1 MRGLIV
7 AAGAGKRMRPITYW
21 RPKPLVPIA
30 DVPLMVHILRGF
42 VAAGVSEICVVVG
55 YLEDKMRETLG
66 DGSQWGASIHYEY
79 QEKALGT
86 GAAVLLARDYL
97 ADPST
102 SSGSGYDPFMLS
114 WGDIIVPPSHYRRV
128 VEAYRPD
135 VDGVLSANPV
145 DDPWE
150 GAAVYVEDGLVSRVE
165 EKPARGTSTTNFNNA
180 GIFILPGEVIDL
192 TAALPP
198 SPRGEIELPQA
209 IDQLLTGG
217 GRLRA
222 VEVEGYWSDVARV
235 GTAIGINANVIR
247 ELGGHLWVSASADI
261 HPSATIVAPIYV
273 DAGACIDAGATV
285 GPNVSLHR
293 GATIGAGAK
302 ASNAI
307 LLTGS
312 SVGED
317 CQVDWCY
324 AEDEAAIPEGTVLP
338 GRPDAP
344 FVIPPPK

>member
-7 AAGAGKRMRPITYW
+7 AAGEGKRMRPITYW

-55 YLEDKMRETLG
+55 HLREQMIDTLG
-66 DGSQWGASIHYEY
+66 DGSAWGASIHYEV

-97 ADPST
+97 GDE
-102 SSGSGYDPFMLS
+102 PFMLS
-114 WGDIIVPPSHYRRV
+114 WGDILVPPSHYRRV
-128 VEAYRPD
+128 MDAYGPD
-135 VDGVLSANPV
+135 VNGVLSANYV

-150 GAAVYVEDGLVSRVE
+150 GAAVYVDYGLVSRVV
-165 EKPARGTSTTNFNNA
+165 EKPKRGTSTTNFNNA
-180 GIFILPGEVIDL
+180 GIFILPGEVLDL

-217 GRLRA
+217 GCLRA

-235 GTAIGINANVIR
+235 GTAIAINAAVIR
-247 ELGGHLWVSASADI
+247 ELGGGTWVSASAEV
-261 HPSATIVAPIYV
+261 HPGATIVPPVYV
-273 DAGACIDAGATV
+273 DAEARIGSGAAV

-293 GATIGAGAK
+293 GATIGTGA
-302 ASNAI
+302 AVSDA
-307 LLTGS
+307 LLLAGS
-312 SVGED
+312 SVGEN
-317 CQVDWCY
+317 CRVDWCY
-324 AEDEAAIPEGTVLP
+324 AEDGAAVPGGAVLP

-344 FVIPPPK
+344 FVIPPPR